1 MNCLGMN
8 VTRRKDSIILDQSDY
23 IKRLLT
29 KFNMTDCKSVLT
41 PMAVNS
47 KFDKSNDKCLDD
59 NIYKYRQLLGSLMY
73 LSVCT
78 RPDISYACSQLS
90 QYSTCFDMDHWRA
103 AKRVLRY
110 LAGTLNYGLY
120 FSKGNNLEITAFA
133 DADWANDLCDRKS
146 YSGFVVKLSGSV
158 VNWEA
163 RKQRCIAL
171 SSTEAEYLAIGD
183 VCKDICFVRNFLSE
197 IVDKNINAMVY
208 NDNQSAQKLLLVKEY
223 SHKRTKHIDLRYHFV
238 KELVQNG
245 VINVVYLPTEKMVA
259 DVLTKPVCSDKHYNC
274 MSELNLQHIDKLQC

>member
-133 DADWANDLCDRKS
+133 DADWANDIMIANPTRVLLLNCLAALLIGRQGNNVALLYQALRLSTWQSAMYAKIYVLFEIS
-146 YSGFVVKLSGSV
+146 CPKLS
-158 VNWEA
+158 
-163 RKQRCIAL
+163 
-171 SSTEAEYLAIGD
+171 
-183 VCKDICFVRNFLSE
+183 
-197 IVDKNINAMVY
+197 
-208 NDNQSAQKLLLVKEY
+208 
-223 SHKRTKHIDLRYHFV
+223 TKI
-238 KELVQNG
+238 
-245 VINVVYLPTEKMVA
+245 
-259 DVLTKPVCSDKHYNC
+259 
-274 MSELNLQHIDKLQC
+274 